1 MNDDPIIAMPQRPY
15 PRSSDLAFFL
25 SRALQST
32 IGFYRYW
39 DQKRGTRR
47 MPARRDIDP
56 YEMKRWL
63 AGMQL
68 IDVYYNPLR
77 LVYRLV
83 GQLDVDF
90 RGYNPT
96 GRTVEECYLGESF
109 EQTMTNY
116 NIAITQKTFVY
127 DHADSPGAS
136 GLVQSQECILL
147 PLSDDDE
154 VVNMV
159 MTFAEVEAL

>member
-1 MNDDPIIAMPQRPY
+1 MNDDPATANPTQPY
-15 PRSSDLAFFL
+15 PRTSDLPLFL
-25 SRALQST
+25 SRALKST

-39 DQKRGTRR
+39 DAKRLGRR

-56 YEMKRWL
+56 YEMKPWL

-68 IDVYYNPLR
+68 VDVFYHPPR

-96 GRTVEECYLGESF
+96 GRTVEECFIGASF
-109 EQTMTNY
+109 AETSTNY
-116 NIAITQKTFVY
+116 NIVIMQKTFVY
-127 DHADSPGAS
+127 DYADYPGAS
-136 GLVQSQECILL
+136 GLVRSQECILL
-147 PLSDDDE
+147 PLSDDDDI
-154 VVNMV
+154 VNMV
-159 MTFAEVEAL
+159 MTFAEVEPL